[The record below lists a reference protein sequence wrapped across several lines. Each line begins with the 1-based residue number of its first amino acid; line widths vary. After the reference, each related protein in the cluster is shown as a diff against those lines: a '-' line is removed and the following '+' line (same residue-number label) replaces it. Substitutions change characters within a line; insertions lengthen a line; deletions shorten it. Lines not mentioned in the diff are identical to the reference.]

1 MSLGNLR
8 AIIEIV
14 GFGFEALGVAVIVLG
29 TVLSTGRLVIGG
41 IGNVRPPYRE
51 LRQELGAAIVLGLEF
66 LVAGDIIRTV
76 AVDPSLT
83 SVAALGLIVLIRTFL
98 SMTLQLEIDGY
109 WPWQRGA
116 RTSGQACAA
125 PGTTSRAADPPP

>member
-1 MSLGNLR
+1 MSLTELR
-8 AIIEIV
+8 SAIEIV
-14 GFGFEALGVAVIVLG
+14 GFGFEALGVTVIVLG
-29 TVLSTGRLVIGG
+29 TALSTGRLFARGLSQ
-41 IGNVRPPYRE
+41 VRPPYRE

-76 AVDPSLT
+76 AVDPSLQ

-116 RTSGQACAA
+116 HVTKK
-125 PGTTSRAADPPP
+125 PTP